1 VPHAATKCASF
12 TKTTGMKAKLAGS
25 TTFDPHVAKLKKEL
39 KKQQVLRH
47 FVNFPRSVRDQ
58 IVSTALRRTMAVT
71 T

>member
-1 VPHAATKCASF
+1 
-12 TKTTGMKAKLAGS
+12 MKAKLAGS